1 MRAIPSA
8 KHFYLVW
15 IFMIF
20 IFALMGL
27 LGFSQYGSPYFQMV
41 SVSGS
46 QQIFRGINIISV
58 GRIPIILPVSN
69 KIS

>member
-1 MRAIPSA
+1 
-8 KHFYLVW
+8 
-15 IFMIF
+15 MIF

-27 LGFSQYGSPYFQMV
+27 LGFSQYAFPYFQLV

-46 QQIFRGINIISV
+46 QQIFQDMNIISL
-58 GRIPIILPVSN
+58 GKIPIILRMSN

>member
-20 IFALMGL
+20 IFALSWVSLNML
-27 LGFSQYGSPYFQMV
+27 PLTFSWFQ
-41 SVSGS
+41 
-46 QQIFRGINIISV
+46 FRDHNKFFQDMNIISV
-58 GRIPIILPVSN
+58 GRIPIIL
-69 KIS
+69 ILILI